1 MTEKINI
8 LFDSKIFIEALFTAT
23 TNRSGI
29 YFVAWNI
36 LQIMQKNINFNITF
50 TYPSEYENLPYL
62 KKIKKIPFF
71 LQYKFINVELDT
83 TEITIKQKIEKHKK
97 NMNFIKMIYNYLR
110 LIKFKKNNKNIYKIN
125 KKIIDNT
132 KIYISPYFVIPQ
144 SILKQEHIK
153 KFYIL
158 YDAIPIIFPES
169 ASPNHTEIVNSFN
182 KDIYSFCI
190 SQSCKDDF
198 LKYCGDKL
206 DANKMFVT
214 YIATNQH
221 YIPKYDKQE
230 LLKTLKKYGIK
241 HNPNDKYLFSL
252 CNFEPRKNLIFTITC
267 FLKFIIKHN
276 INDLYFYLG
285 GNIYKQFKTT
295 FAKTLEKADKFKH
308 KIKLLGYLDDADTN
322 ILYSNSLFFTFL
334 SQYEGFGM
342 PPLEAMQSG
351 TPVIT
356 SNNSSLPE
364 VVGDAAI
371 MIDYDDEEQCIK
383 SFEDLYFNEDLRKHY
398 IEKGLERAKLFT
410 WEKTVDKMTEVITK
424 TTSNN

>member
-8 LFDSKIFIEALFTAT
+8 LFDSKIFMEALFTVT
-23 TNRSGI
+23 SNRSGI
-29 YFVAWNI
+29 YFTSWNI
-36 LQIMQKNINFNITF
+36 LQIMQKNNNFNIIL
-50 TYPSEYENLPYL
+50 TYPNEYENLAYL
-62 KKIKKIPFF
+62 RKIKKTPFF
-71 LQYKFINVELDT
+71 SQFKFINVELDGPKPL
-83 TEITIKQKIEKHKK
+83 IMKNIEKHKK
-97 NMNFIKMIYNYLR
+97 NKNYIKMFYNYLR
-110 LIKFKKNNKNIYKIN
+110 LVKWEKNNYTIN
-125 KKIIDNT
+125 KEIFKNAQ
-132 KIYISPYFVIPQ
+132 IYISPYFAIPQ
-144 SILKQEHIK
+144 SILNQEHIK

-169 ASPNHTEIVNSFN
+169 TSPNHTEIVNSFN

-230 LLKTLKKYGIK
+230 LLNVLKKYKIK

-252 CNFEPRKNLIFTITC
+252 CNFEPRKNLIFTINC

-276 INDLYFYLG
+276 IHDLYFYLG
-285 GNIYKQFKTT
+285 GNIYKYFKDAFT
-295 FAKTLEKADKFKH
+295 KILEESGEFKH
-308 KIKLLGYLDDADTN
+308 KIKLLGYLDDSDTN

-334 SQYEGFGM
+334 SKYEGFGM
-342 PPLEAMQSG
+342 PPLEAMQAG

-371 MIDYDDEEQCIK
+371 MIDYDSEEQCLK
-383 SFEDLYFNEDLRKHY
+383 AFEDLYFNEDLRKHY
-398 IEKGLERAKLFT
+398 IEKGLERAKLFS
-410 WEKTVDKMTEVITK
+410 WEKTVNKMSDYIINSLQNK
-424 TTSNN
+424 